1 MDILG
6 KSIPGRGNSKC
17 KGPEV
22 ALVCLQN
29 NDKANVDR
37 ME

>member
-1 MDILG
+1 MWRSG
-6 KSIPGRGNSKC
+6 EEHSSRGNGKC

-29 NDKANVDR
+29 DDKVGVDR
-37 ME
+37 MQ